1 LSPAGYGG
9 VTSFVVIVPDTR
21 VEAAFYRDIFDL
33 DEIMH
38 HRITGPAIEKA
49 VGLPTGAALD
59 MRLMGR
65 EAHIFGRMELIAYDS
80 LKGTDRF
87 ALARAP
93 ALGTLHCGFAVES
106 MQQILGRAQRA
117 GLGWAFCSRPRAC
130 ASRCMKNPNKR
141 RYGLTT
147 TSSVIMPT
155 PA

>member
-1 LSPAGYGG
+1 
-9 VTSFVVIVPDTR
+9 
-21 VEAAFYRDIFDL
+21 
-33 DEIMH
+33 
-38 HRITGPAIEKA
+38 
-49 VGLPTGAALD
+49 
-59 MRLMGR
+59 
-65 EAHIFGRMELIAYDS
+65 MELIAYDS

-106 MQQILGRAQRA
+106 VQQILGRAQRA
-117 GLGWAFCSRPRAC
+117 GLA
-130 ASRCMKNPNKR
+130 KNPNKR